1 MADVNVTNDELASSI
16 AQYKNQSAVIS
27 QQLQALEQQKAV
39 AVKTLDMLSGAVQA
53 LEQLVVNID
62 NREKAAAEAPKDP
75 APVADPAPVSE
86 PVAEAPATA

>member
-1 MADVNVTNDELASSI
+1 MADVNVTKDELASSI